1 MHGSFIVVTIS
12 IVSLIGLASC
22 AKKEA
27 PAPPPEQ
34 SSMMPGH
41 PDIQMPAAEEM
52 KIIVPDDIRTKWKGV
67 ILTVMD
73 RETMNVRDYTVSIG
87 RKFVIPGSKIEV
99 QAGEFLPDL
108 KIDGNIYTTSSSD
121 LLNPAIRVLITEDG
135 KEIFKGWL
143 FQKFPSVHPFKHQ
156 KFGITLKEPVDSL

>member
-1 MHGSFIVVTIS
+1 
-12 IVSLIGLASC
+12 
-22 AKKEA
+22 
-27 PAPPPEQ
+27 
-34 SSMMPGH
+34 MMPGH
-41 PDIQMPAAEEM
+41 PDIQMPAPEEM
-52 KIIVPDDIRTKWKGV
+52 KIIVPDDVRAKWKGV

-73 RETMNVRDYTVSIG
+73 RETMDAMDYTVAVG
-87 RKFVIPGSKIEV
+87 GKLAIPGSKIEV

-108 KIDGNIYTTSSSD
+108 KIDGNVYTTSSPD

-156 KFGITLKEPVDSL
+156 KFGITLKEPVDTL